1 MKPLLFFHGREAYRR
16 NSYFILYNFYKN
28 FLYVTA
34 QFYFGFWSVFSAQQ
48 LYEKFLYQL
57 FNLFMTSA
65 PIMWYATCDLEYEKD
80 EETYLLKQEKKERDG
95 ENRMQSKN
103 ATHIQ

>member
-1 MKPLLFFHGREAYRR
+1 
-16 NSYFILYNFYKN
+16 
-28 FLYVTA
+28 
-34 QFYFGFWSVFSAQQ
+34 
-48 LYEKFLYQL
+48 
-57 FNLFMTSA
+57 MTSA

>member
-1 MKPLLFFHGREAYRR
+1 M
-16 NSYFILYNFYKN
+16 YNFYKN

-48 LYEKFLYQL
+48 LYEKFLYQM
-57 FNLFMTSA
+57 FNFTMTSM

-95 ENRMQSKN
+95 DNKIQSKN